1 LLDLD
6 DLKQEGRAA
15 IMKAIREYSPG
26 EDEHDFKSHVMM
38 EIKWRTWESVWDDS
52 LIPNN
57 DSWARAVIRTVRKA
71 ERANEQL
78 TLEEISE
85 RTGAS
90 IDFIR
95 DVLTAADNPD
105 SLDYPIGEKGVMERY
120 DVVPA
125 TAARRP
131 TEDAALAAIEA
142 RRRTEEVQQAVQEL
156 SDRYR
161 HALELYMA
169 GVQHADIAEEL
180 GSTVGAAQNVVYH
193 AKKKLRERLAEWR
206 NEEAISWKG
215 IYLSGEKTWAAYFT
229 YREGSKKIW
238 RYLGVFKTAREAA
251 QAYDR
256 VALEY
261 FGEQAVLNFPV
272 SKNLESERKERALA

>member
-1 LLDLD
+1 
-6 DLKQEGRAA
+6 
-15 IMKAIREYSPG
+15 
-26 EDEHDFKSHVMM
+26 MM